1 MKYKLELEEE
11 YDFEGWA
18 FLHFHT
24 AAPGYAFV
32 DSLNRLYDLALE
44 RLDDMVLD
52 GVAWPLYRFLDS
64 QRHCLYLLVERPM
77 AASGPWEPGDKVLVV
92 GCENADATV
101 QRLYAD
107 MVGNATVDEADLVA
121 REHADMLADLLADF
135 TVANVLDFS
144 APAPTRKA
152 AKERQLVQRYC
163 DALLAYVEQK
173 HLDLS
178 QTDRMRMEMLH

>member
-107 MVGNATVDEADLVA
+107 M
-121 REHADMLADLLADF
+121 LADLLADF